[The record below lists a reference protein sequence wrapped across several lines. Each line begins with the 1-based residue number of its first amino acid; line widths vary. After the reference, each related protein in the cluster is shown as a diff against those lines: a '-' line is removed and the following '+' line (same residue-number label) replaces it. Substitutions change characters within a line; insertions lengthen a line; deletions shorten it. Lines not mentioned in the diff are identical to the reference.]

1 MGILRS
7 LFGPSQDE
15 IWSEVSREMG
25 ARFQAGGLMR
35 SGRVDISNGVWDITL
50 DTYVVSTGKSASTF
64 TRLRAPYVNE
74 NGFRFNVYRQGG
86 FSSIAKMLGTQDIV
100 MGDPVFDGKFVVQS
114 NSEPHIRRLLSNP
127 QIRSL
132 IEADPDVHFQ
142 VADDDGWFKSAFPAG
157 VDELYFQT
165 YGLVTDIERLKRLF
179 NLFALVLNE
188 LCLMGSA
195 YQNDPGVRI

>member
-1 MGILRS
+1 MS
-7 LFGPSQDE
+7 DPLFD
-15 IWSEVSREMG
+15 
-25 ARFQAGGLMR
+25 
-35 SGRVDISNGVWDITL
+35 
-50 DTYVVSTGKSASTF
+50 
-64 TRLRAPYVNE
+64 
-74 NGFRFNVYRQGG
+74 
-86 FSSIAKMLGTQDIV
+86 AKFM
-100 MGDPVFDGKFVVQS
+100 VQS

-127 QIRSL
+127 QIRGL
-132 IEADPDVHFQ
+132 IEADPDLHFQ
-142 VADDDGWFKSAFPAG
+142 VKEDDGWFKIAFPAG

>member
-7 LFGPSQDE
+7 LFGPSQNE
-15 IWSEVSREMG
+15 IWSELSREMG

-50 DTYVVSTGKSASTF
+50 DTYVVSSGKSSSTF
-64 TRLRAPYVNE
+64 TRLRAPYVNAD
-74 NGFRFNVYRQGG
+74 GFYFNVYGKSV
-86 FSSIAKMLGTQDIV
+86 FSSIAKKLGSPTIS
-100 MGDPVFDGKFVVQS
+100 MGDPGFDQTFMVQS
-114 NSEPHIRRLLSNP
+114 NSEERIRYLLSNP
-127 QIRSL
+127 NIRSL
-132 IEADPDVHFQ
+132 MEADPDLHFQ
-142 VADDDGWFKSAFPAG
+142 VKDDDGWFKSKFPGG

-165 YGLVTDIERLKRLF
+165 YGLVTDLERLKRLF
-179 NLFALVLNE
+179 NLFALVLDE

>member
-7 LFGPSQDE
+7 LFGPSQNE
-15 IWSEVSREMG
+15 IWSELSREMG

-50 DTYVVSTGKSASTF
+50 DTYVVSSGKSSSTF
-64 TRLRAPYVNE
+64 TRLRAPYVNAD
-74 NGFRFNVYRQGG
+74 GFYFNVYRKSV
-86 FSSIAKMLGTQDIV
+86 FSSIAKKLGSPTIS
-100 MGDPVFDGKFVVQS
+100 MGDPGFDQTFMVQS
-114 NSEPHIRRLLSNP
+114 NSEERIRYLLSNP
-127 QIRSL
+127 NIRSL
-132 IEADPDVHFQ
+132 MEADPDLHFQ
-142 VADDDGWFKSAFPAG
+142 VKDDDGWFKSKFPGG

-165 YGLVTDIERLKRLF
+165 YGLVTDLERLKRLF
-179 NLFALVLNE
+179 NLFALVLDE